1 MWQVVLGKNR
11 WDKISGLPDSIF
23 SCHKLK
29 VKAICCFVTT
39 ALASFLVFYSFLL
52 FFHPPTSTATACF
65 PKFLSGTSAISLR
78 LGKNSKMNWSCF
90 LSMCVCWLRHIT
102 LFLREMF
109 DARKMCTYVLHQK
122 TVTRLLEV
130 IVLGRLL
137 VPEICQLI
145 YGIMGPNSN
154 AFVTL
159 MFIQGSSLT

>member
-1 MWQVVLGKNR
+1 
-11 WDKISGLPDSIF
+11 
-23 SCHKLK
+23 
-29 VKAICCFVTT
+29 
-39 ALASFLVFYSFLL
+39 
-52 FFHPPTSTATACF
+52 
-65 PKFLSGTSAISLR
+65 
-78 LGKNSKMNWSCF
+78 
-90 LSMCVCWLRHIT
+90 MCVCWLRHIT

-109 DARKMCTYVLHQK
+109 DARKMCTYVQHQK

>member
-52 FFHPPTSTATACF
+52 FFHPPTHNSHSLF
-65 PKFLSGTSAISLR
+65 PKFLSGTSAISLC

-90 LSMCVCWLRHIT
+90 MSMCVCWLRHIT
-102 LFLREMF
+102 LFFERCLIHEKCVRKYCIKNCNTFIRSNRLWAFISPRDMLTDLR
-109 DARKMCTYVLHQK
+109 D
-122 TVTRLLEV
+122 
-130 IVLGRLL
+130 
-137 VPEICQLI
+137 
-145 YGIMGPNSN
+145 N
-154 AFVTL
+154 
-159 MFIQGSSLT
+159 GSKL